1 MQFWVI
7 LLFAVMLLT
16 NSLGSEG
23 MVSLLPAQVAVLS
36 LVPMLLLAIATHIVV
51 LTAQRAMDRGSF
63 RSVAVADRVIAAA
76 RFGAVGLHAVNV
88 LAFGWLAAVRS
99 VVGDVILVDEI
110 LAVLP
115 AVLVITATWWSF
127 YPIDRSLREHSQ
139 MRHLEKG
146 AAVYPIPSRATYV
159 WSNVRHN
166 LLGTAVPMLLLLAW
180 IEGFERLLGWA
191 GTSQVWEAGGQW
203 LSRPA
208 VRDWVATGGQL
219 VGVAAVFLLG
229 PLLMRL
235 VWDTT
240 PLGAGPVRD
249 RLLAMCGQ
257 TRVGVRD
264 LLVWRT
270 HGSMVN
276 GAVMGLVGPVRYV
289 LLTDALLDAL
299 PDDEVEAVMAHELA
313 HIRRRH
319 MPWLACIM
327 FAGFSAASLVMSWI
341 APLIERLPDRQF
353 VAAEILLTVGSL
365 AGVLVIFGYASRR
378 FEWQADA
385 FAAQHLS
392 AAAGSRAVTAPAV
405 AAMAG
410 ALESVARLNHIP
422 REKFT
427 WRHGSIADR
436 QRRLERL
443 VGEPVD
449 GLPIDRAVRRIKR
462 AGLAVLLASIILGML
477 QPW

>member
-1 MQFWVI
+1 LQFWVI
-7 LLFAVMLLT
+7 LLFAVMLVT
-16 NSLGSEG
+16 NSLGSG
-23 MVSLLPAQVAVLS
+23 GVFALTPGQATVLS
-36 LVPMLLLAIATHIVV
+36 LAPTFALAAVTHLAVLLA
-51 LTAQRAMDRGSF
+51 RRSMDRGSLG
-63 RSVAVADRVIAAA
+63 AITAADRIIAAA
-76 RFGAVGLHAVNV
+76 RFAAVGLHAANV
-88 LAFGWLAAVRS
+88 LLFGWLAVVRG
-99 VVGDVILVDEI
+99 VVGDLVLVDEI
-110 LAVLP
+110 LAVTP
-115 AVLVITATWWSF
+115 AVLVITSTWWSF
-127 YPIDRSLREHSQ
+127 YPIDRGLREHVQ
-139 MRHLEKG
+139 IRQLERG
-146 AAVYPIPSRATYV
+146 APVYPIPSRAVYV
-159 WSNVRHN
+159 WSNVRHS

-180 IEGFERLLGWA
+180 IESFERVLGWA
-191 GTSQVWEAGGQW
+191 DGAPLDWQW
-203 LSRPA
+203 LARPA
-208 VRDWVATGGQL
+208 VRQWVATGGQL

-270 HGSMVN
+270 NGSMVN

-289 LLTDALLDAL
+289 LLTDALLDSL

-313 HIRRRH
+313 HVRHHH
-319 MPWLACIM
+319 MPWLACVL
-327 FAGFSAASLVMSWI
+327 FAGFSAASVIAGWF

-353 VAAEILLTVGSL
+353 VAAEVLLAVGTLGAVLIL
-365 AGVLVIFGYASRR
+365 FGYASRR

-392 AAAGSRAVTAPAV
+392 APGHTITEPAV

-422 REKFT
+422 RDKFT

-436 QRRLERL
+436 QRRLDRL
-443 VGEPVD
+443 VGQPID

-462 AGLAVLLASIILGML
+462 TALAVLLASIIIGMF